1 MWPIKVAIII
11 LLLFNIYNVL
21 GELSGWLSGKESA
34 CQCRR
39 CRRLQVQSLGQ
50 EDVLEEEMETYSSI
64 FAWEVPWTEEP
75 DGLQFIGL
83 QRVKHD

>member
-1 MWPIKVAIII
+1 MQ
-11 LLLFNIYNVL
+11 
-21 GELSGWLSGKESA
+21 EMQET
-34 CQCRR
+34 
-39 CRRLQVQSLGQ
+39 QVQSLGQ

-83 QRVKHD
+83 QRVKHDWVTEHALCTHAYTRILGTLNVLRAKETENKILLF